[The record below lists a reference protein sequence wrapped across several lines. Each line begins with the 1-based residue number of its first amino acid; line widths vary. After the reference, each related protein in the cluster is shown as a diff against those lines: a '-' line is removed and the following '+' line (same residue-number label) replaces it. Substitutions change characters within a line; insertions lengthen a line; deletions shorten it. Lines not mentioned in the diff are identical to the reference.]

1 MWLIHNAWYYLYFFK
16 GLYDTQNL
24 DYTLNGSELCLT
36 CTFILH
42 STVKGCTA
50 SILQINTLYHVIL
63 EIPKANN
70 SAEECLT
77 LSENGTY
84 QISVY
89 DWEKDGLISVKPA
102 VVERIVINEIT
113 STSSMLRFS
122 QLIIICSCVV
132 VNVVVHC
139 LNCVFT
145 VVTLVT
151 QLYVCHC
158 LHPNENI
165 FGLPIRR
172 FVFII
177 ECTNLKIQYH

>member
-1 MWLIHNAWYYLYFFK
+1 M
-16 GLYDTQNL
+16 

-89 DWEKDGLISVKPA
+89 DWENNGLISVKPA
-102 VVERIVINEIT
+102 VVERIVINEIP
-113 STSSMLRFS
+113 STSSMLSFS
-122 QLIIICSCVV
+122 QLIIIV
-132 VNVVVHC
+132 
-139 LNCVFT
+139 
-145 VVTLVT
+145 
-151 QLYVCHC
+151 
-158 LHPNENI
+158 
-165 FGLPIRR
+165 
-172 FVFII
+172 
-177 ECTNLKIQYH
+177 K